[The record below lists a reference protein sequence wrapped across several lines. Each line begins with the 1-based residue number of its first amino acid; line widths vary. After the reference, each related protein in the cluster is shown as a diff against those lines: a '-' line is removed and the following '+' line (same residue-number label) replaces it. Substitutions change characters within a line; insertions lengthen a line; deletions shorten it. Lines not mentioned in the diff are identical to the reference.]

1 MGAVN
6 CVLCV
11 ECDVW
16 GERTRV
22 CGGEGGQLPYLY
34 GKKKGCVCV
43 RACVYVCHHGSIIP
57 YVFMVNKFS

>member
-43 RACVYVCHHGSIIP
+43 CVCVCVCAII
-57 YVFMVNKFS
+57 VVLFHMFSW